1 MVLFIA
7 RFIIA
12 MLGSVYTILG
22 VYMVGSGLLNE
33 YLKRTFLPML
43 VLVGGPP
50 PALFEEDN
58 PDDPT
63 NKDYIPMIAAGIL
76 LAAVGI
82 SFICNIP

>member
-7 RFIIA
+7 RFIMA

-43 VLVGGPP
+43 VLIGDPP
-50 PALFEEDN
+50 PALFEEDDPDN
-58 PDDPT
+58 PLD
-63 NKDYIPMIAAGIL
+63 KDYTPMIIAGIL
-76 LAAVGI
+76 TTVVGI
-82 SFICNIP
+82 CFVTNLP